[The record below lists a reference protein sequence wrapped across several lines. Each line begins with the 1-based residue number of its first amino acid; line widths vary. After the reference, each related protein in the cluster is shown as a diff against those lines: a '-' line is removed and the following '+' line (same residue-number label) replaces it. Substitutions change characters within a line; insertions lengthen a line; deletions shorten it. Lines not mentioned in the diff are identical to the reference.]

1 MGKFKEAKPKIAH
14 RRRISSVWII
24 PIVALLLAGWLV
36 WKNSIAKGPLVTI
49 TFETAEGL
57 AAGKTEIRCRSVKIG
72 EVETVNLNSG
82 LNGVEVSVRIEPDAV
97 KLLHQDSQFWV
108 VRPRI
113 TAQSVTGVD
122 TLLSGAYIEL
132 DPGESKKISYS
143 FKGLEVPPV
152 TSSSVPGLRLTLQ
165 SKKAGSL
172 TIGAPVYYLGY
183 EVGRVERQTLNIE
196 KNRIHFNIFIKK
208 EYATLVSKNTHF
220 WHSSGIS
227 INAGADGFK
236 LQTSSLKALVAGGVS
251 FGLLKGNTKGPL
263 AHDGDTFELFEDKSA
278 AEAATF
284 TPDYQILLFFD
295 QSVRGLQRGAPVE
308 YRGIAFGRV
317 SDIAF
322 KYASPGDT
330 RVPVLIEV
338 DSKAMSKKFLSD
350 KLDDELLEDLIRR
363 GLQAKLSTASIL
375 TGALFVEFEHS
386 KDPAILLANKKLKH
400 VHNIPVVPT
409 VSSGLAQLESK
420 LDNFLNKLDNLKL
433 NETLN
438 KFGQTSDEA
447 TQMLADSRKT
457 LELLDKT
464 LKETHSLL
472 ANPETKNITKNINK
486 TLTELQKSIE
496 SIGPNG
502 TVQGDL
508 RRTLDELRAAI
519 RSFDALSKTINEKPN
534 SLLFGRDS
542 SSKAIPRARKR

>member
-72 EVETVNLNSG
+72 EVETVNLNSE

>member
-72 EVETVNLNSG
+72 EVETVNLNSE

-220 WHSSGIS
+220 WNSSGIS